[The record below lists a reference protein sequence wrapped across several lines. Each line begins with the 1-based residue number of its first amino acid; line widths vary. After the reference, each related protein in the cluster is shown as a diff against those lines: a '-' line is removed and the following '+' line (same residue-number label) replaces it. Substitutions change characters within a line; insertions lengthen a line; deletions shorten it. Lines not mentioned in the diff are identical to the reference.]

1 MVIPRISN
9 TLLQEVTDVTYR
21 LQAINA
27 YKHKNDLDELH
38 QEKVRLL
45 AIQEARR
52 LLKNYNYMKDTE
64 ELRQYVFWESIK
76 EQRLLTQNTV
86 TGIFVD
92 RYV

>member
-45 AIQEARR
+45 SVQEAHR

-76 EQRLLTQNTV
+76 EQRLLRRSTV

>member
-9 TLLQEVTDVTYR
+9 TLLQEVTDITYR

-38 QEKVRLL
+38 QEKIRLL
-45 AIQEARR
+45 AVQEAHR

>member
-9 TLLQEVTDVTYR
+9 TLLQEVADVTHR

-27 YKHKNDLDELH
+27 YKHKNDLDDLY

-76 EQRLLTQNTV
+76 EQRLLRHSTV
-86 TGIFVD
+86 TGIFID